1 MSDPFNL
8 KSIQALAEW
17 CNRQPAFQRAAE
29 WADVNVVLAIG
40 DTRFWLKL
48 YRGRVIDVMAYLP
61 ATNPL
66 GYDVIVSGQT
76 EAWRELLNTTTKSWA
91 QLASGKIVIDG
102 NLIEANRMHE
112 ALCILLESFATLAK
126 EKSHVA

>member
-8 KSIQALAEW
+8 DLIHALAER

-29 WADVNVVLAIG
+29 WADVSVVLAIG
-40 DTRFWLKL
+40 ERRFWLKL
-48 YRGRVIDVMAYLP
+48 YRGRVIDLMEYLP

-66 GYDVIVSGQT
+66 GYDVIVSGQVD
-76 EAWRELLNTTTKSWA
+76 AWRELRGGTTKSWA
-91 QLASGKIVIDG
+91 QLASGRIVIDG

-112 ALCILLESFATLAK
+112 ALCILLESFPAIGQ
-126 EKSHVA
+126 ESSHVA